1 MVNSMDLFSYLLGKK
16 SGGGGAPSSEV
27 KAILDPTKS
36 YNYQSAIKGYII
48 SIDLFD
54 TSELTSFRSF
64 FNRCTNL
71 ETIPLFDTSNVTDFR
86 DAFSYCEN
94 LKNIPIFN
102 TSKATNMSGMF
113 SRTSVTKLT
122 DESLDNI
129 LQMCINAT
137 SYTGTKSLTTIGFT
151 SGYYPSSRIQALP
164 HYQDFINAGW
174 TIGY

>member
-1 MVNSMDLFSYLLGKK
+1 MNIISYLLGKK
-16 SGGGGAPSSEV
+16 SGGGGGTPSTEV
-27 KAILDPTKS
+27 KAILDPTKKYI
-36 YNYQSAIKGYII
+36 YNSAIRGYIT

-54 TSELTSFRSF
+54 TSELTTFRSF

-86 DAFSYCEN
+86 DAFSYCDY
-94 LKNIPIFN
+94 LRNIPIFN
-102 TSKATNMSGMF
+102 TSKATNMTGMF
-113 SRTSVTKLT
+113 TLSTGLT

-137 SYTGTKSLTTIGFT
+137 AYTGTKTLLQLGIQPA
-151 SGYYPSSRIQALP
+151 YYPTTRIEALP
-164 HYQDFINAGW
+164 HYQDFLTAGW